1 MCLHSIMIQ
10 VSHQKLSPA
19 TILAF
24 EEIGVDVWTGA
35 IAEALEIGGIVHLRA
50 VSKSFSAMMMSD
62 ELWLDR
68 LTLLSLSNPV
78 LADLDRGAEETA
90 YAWYVRCHAAVDDG
104 HTLARRHKESGIA
117 YLQLYG
123 MRRHHKSGA
132 EASMCRACVRVRTIT
147 LLGLLIGVKDTN
159 RRHKLAFGLIYDA
172 LSVVNEQDIFV
183 DLPWAPQLPITG
195 KWELREIQSS
205 PHA

>member
-50 VSKSFSAMMMSD
+50 VSNSFSAMMMSD
-62 ELWLDR
+62 ELWLAR

-90 YAWYVRCHAAVDDG
+90 YAWYVR
-104 HTLARRHKESGIA
+104 
-117 YLQLYG
+117 
-123 MRRHHKSGA
+123 
-132 EASMCRACVRVRTIT
+132 
-147 LLGLLIGVKDTN
+147 
-159 RRHKLAFGLIYDA
+159 
-172 LSVVNEQDIFV
+172 
-183 DLPWAPQLPITG
+183 
-195 KWELREIQSS
+195 
-205 PHA
+205 